1 MVMSLT
7 KVKPFVHGVGVGLG
21 ITVVDAGVMVEVGTR
36 MTTRVGIISMGCVG
50 GRKYA
55 GVEGG
60 AHAVSVKINN
70 KTANRL
76 KVRNG
81 CVMCTEL
88 KRLIDIQRRER
99 SSGILALEDPLQWR
113 VEARKRERPTCAC
126 RPYNWFPK
134 LF

>member
-7 KVKPFVHGVGVGLG
+7 KVKPFVHGVGVGVG
-21 ITVVDAGVMVEVGTR
+21 ITIVDVGVMVEVGTR

-50 GRKYA
+50 GRKYV
-55 GVEGG
+55 GVDWG

-76 KVRNG
+76 KVKNG

-88 KRLIDIQRRER
+88 KRLTDIQRRGP
-99 SSGILALEDPLQWR
+99 SSGILVSVD
-113 VEARKRERPTCAC
+113 RPQSRA
-126 RPYNWFPK
+126 
-134 LF
+134 